1 MLRSKRLM
9 TAVAF
14 ALVFPAL
21 ASAETLSDALAKA
34 YANNPDLN
42 AARAALR
49 AADEGVPIAK
59 SGYRPQ
65 VGAQILRTKQMID
78 TDGSFGKDIYSTGS
92 AGITITQ
99 RIFDGFQTLNNV
111 RANESIVFS
120 GRAQL
125 RANEIS
131 ILLSAAEAY
140 ANIARDQ
147 QVVAIRRQN
156 LAFLKEQLN
165 AADSRLQAGEGTRT
179 DVSQAEAE
187 LASAQALLVNA
198 VSQLKQSEAAYVQI
212 VGDAPRDVKQPVP
225 AKIGMPRTLDLA
237 VATGLRDNPSIFAA
251 QYNVD
256 AAGYRVKQAEG
267 TMLPGVTIQG
277 NVSRETSDTD
287 RPNSVQ
293 GTITARLEIP
303 IYQGGAEYGQ
313 IRQAKERL
321 GQQRILVDS
330 ARAEVQQTVVSAY
343 AQYEAAVAAIS
354 ANKQQIRAATQAL
367 NGVIEERKVGQR
379 TTLDVLDA
387 QQSVLIAKESLASS
401 QRNAVV
407 ASYSLLAAM
416 GALTVT
422 GQNLQ
427 VAEYRP
433 EIHYEAVQDKWF
445 GLRTVDGR

>member
-1 MLRSKRLM
+1 
-9 TAVAF
+9 
-14 ALVFPAL
+14 
-21 ASAETLSDALAKA
+21 
-34 YANNPDLN
+34 
-42 AARAALR
+42 
-49 AADEGVPIAK
+49 
-59 SGYRPQ
+59 
-65 VGAQILRTKQMID
+65 
-78 TDGSFGKDIYSTGS
+78 
-92 AGITITQ
+92 
-99 RIFDGFQTLNNV
+99 
-111 RANESIVFS
+111 
-120 GRAQL
+120 
-125 RANEIS
+125 
-131 ILLSAAEAY
+131 
-140 ANIARDQ
+140 
-147 QVVAIRRQN
+147 
-156 LAFLKEQLN
+156 
-165 AADSRLQAGEGTRT
+165 
-179 DVSQAEAE
+179 
-187 LASAQALLVNA
+187 
-198 VSQLKQSEAAYVQI
+198 
-212 VGDAPRDVKQPVP
+212 
-225 AKIGMPRTLDLA
+225 
-237 VATGLRDNPSIFAA
+237 
-251 QYNVD
+251 
-256 AAGYRVKQAEG
+256 
-267 TMLPGVTIQG
+267 MLPGVTIQG

-313 IRQAKERL
+313 FARPGAARPAAYPRRLRAGRGAANRRQRL
-321 GQQRILVDS
+321 CPVRG
-330 ARAEVQQTVVSAY
+330 
-343 AQYEAAVAAIS
+343 AVAAIS